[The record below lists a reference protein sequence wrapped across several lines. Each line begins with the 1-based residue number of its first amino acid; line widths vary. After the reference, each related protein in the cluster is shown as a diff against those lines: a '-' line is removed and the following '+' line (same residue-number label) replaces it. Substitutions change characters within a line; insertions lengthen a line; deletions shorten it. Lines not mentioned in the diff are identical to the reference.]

1 VSKEARVALWFAMVA
16 AFLFGL
22 AAYGIKRQVDECEGM
37 KCKPPLR
44 ARLIRSTHYTNEC
57 LCVEVPQ

>member
-1 VSKEARVALWFAMVA
+1 MTPVKYAGILVVI
-16 AFLFGL
+16 LFGL
-22 AAYGIKRQVDECEGM
+22 AVYVTMHQVGECEAM

>member
-1 VSKEARVALWFAMVA
+1 VSKEARVGLWFAVFA

-22 AAYGIKRQVDECEGM
+22 VVYGTKHQVDECEAM
-37 KCKPPLR
+37 KCKPPMR
-44 ARLIRSTHYTNEC
+44 ARLIRGMHYTNEC